1 MNVFAEFLNRF
12 LETELWLA
20 TAVALLLLTLLAS
33 QIVRMLLKHATRWA
47 ARSATHWD
55 EALVSAA
62 RLPAQAIIWI
72 VSLGWM
78 AHLLQTHWADTDLLT
93 TTKQLHDVGI
103 VLCIAWFLWK
113 FVVLVTETA
122 ESRSVLRGE
131 AFDATTF
138 DALSKLARLLVIV
151 VTMITIAQTLGFKI
165 GGLLALGGVGGL
177 AVGLAA
183 KDLLANFFGGLTIYL
198 DRPFSVGDWI
208 RSPDK
213 SIEGTVE
220 YISWR
225 HTRIRAFNK
234 NPIYVPNA
242 VFTNIV
248 VENPSR
254 MSHRRIKETL
264 GLRYDDFDQVD
275 RVVADIKAMLLN
287 HEGMDTTQTLIVNF
301 NAFGASSLDIM
312 IYGFTK
318 TRAWVEYHE
327 VKQDVLLQIGRIVA
341 QHGAEIAFPT
351 QTLHVATAPE
361 MADMAQPVP
370 LPKQSIPRLS
380 GDETPPDA
388 AQSPSKP

>member
-1 MNVFAEFLNRF
+1 MNVLAEFLNRF

-20 TAVALLLLTLLAS
+20 TALSLVLLTLLAS
-33 QIVRMLLKHATRWA
+33 QIVRMLFKHATRLA
-47 ARSATHWD
+47 QRSATHWD
-55 EALVSAA
+55 EALVNAA
-62 RLPAQAIIWI
+62 RLPVQAVIWL

-78 AHLLQTHWADTDLLT
+78 ARLLQPHWTDDADLLT
-93 TTKQLHDVGI
+93 AVRQLHDVGI
-103 VLCIAWFLWK
+103 VLCVAWFLWK
-113 FVVLVTETA
+113 FVVQVTQTA
-122 ESRSVLRGE
+122 ESRSHARGE

-138 DALSKLARLLVIV
+138 DALSKLARLLVFV
-151 VTMITIAQTLGFKI
+151 AAVITIAQTLGFKI

-242 VFTNIV
+242 VFTSIV

-254 MSHRRIKETL
+254 MSHRRLKETL

-275 RVVADIKAMLLN
+275 RVVADIKAMLLG
-287 HEGMDTTQTLIVNF
+287 HEGIDTRETLIVNF

-318 TRAWVEYHE
+318 TRAWVEYHA
-327 VKQDVLLQIGRIVA
+327 VKQDVLLRIGRIVA
-341 QHGAEIAFPT
+341 AHGAQVAFPT
-351 QTLHVATAPE
+351 QTLHMASAPE
-361 MADMAQPVP
+361 TTQRDGLPAQ
-370 LPKQSIPRLS
+370 
-380 GDETPPDA
+380 T
-388 AQSPSKP
+388 